1 MAVRQRLLLAVGAR
15 GQARDQ
21 LLGEQAFGPVVRAR
35 RHAREARHGKVECGS
50 VGYFRRTLVMRH
62 EDQLGCRGL
71 CDGAEGR
78 EEKKSEES
86 GTRSK
91 VRHAKK
97 KTNDAACPMFAD
109 KCVVS
114 F

>member
-1 MAVRQRLLLAVGAR
+1 
-15 GQARDQ
+15 
-21 LLGEQAFGPVVRAR
+21 
-35 RHAREARHGKVECGS
+35 
-50 VGYFRRTLVMRH
+50 MRH

-78 EEKKSEES
+78 EKKKSEES

-91 VRHAKK
+91 VRHARK
-97 KTNDAACPMFAD
+97 KTNDAACPTLAD